1 MVKLHVGLLEP
12 LRKVLQVTVAAE
24 GVALQVE
31 LLRLRV
37 VGPEDLFEGS
47 QRRVGEPPDLV
58 VLEVQVA
65 EVAETLDVELDALEL
80 VVAQVELL
88 ERDERAEHVQVVD
101 APDLVLLQVQLL
113 DLGQVGGGE
122 DVLEVAEVP
131 LRVDGLG
138 EGVGEVELLEV
149 EEVGE
154 DARVVLRPADD
165 EVVVVE
171 DEPLHVAHLVEGLAG
186 DLSYAVVG
194 EVDYLFS
201 EQRGEIFIF
210 CIGDIGV
217 VSASKERNRDCNLIE

>member
-1 MVKLHVGLLEP
+1 M
-12 LRKVLQVTVAAE
+12 
-24 GVALQVE
+24 
-31 LLRLRV
+31 
-37 VGPEDLFEGS
+37 
-47 QRRVGEPPDLV
+47 
-58 VLEVQVA
+58 A

-171 DEPLHVAHLVEGLAG
+171 DEPLHVANLVEGLAG
-186 DLSYAVVG
+186 DLPYAVVG

-201 EQRGEIFIF
+201 EQRGDIFIF
-210 CIGDIGV
+210 CIGDMGV
-217 VSASKERNRDCNLIE
+217 VSATKVRNRDCNLIE